1 MPTMTCVKNLGLVK
15 VLFAFLETCQEMEG
29 HLFEDCYEFPLVKLW
44 RVSCDFN
51 FDFSADPKE
60 SEFYKKAGADCTMEL
75 VTRCPIFP
83 LFLPSIGMN
92 IRIDHRLSPKI
103 SCFVENWY

>member
-1 MPTMTCVKNLGLVK
+1 M
-15 VLFAFLETCQEMEG
+15 
-29 HLFEDCYEFPLVKLW
+29 

-83 LFLPSIGMN
+83 LFLPSTGMN
-92 IRIDHRLSPKI
+92 IRIDHQLSPKI
-103 SCFVENWY
+103 SSFVENWY